1 MCREDSVRDHGGR
14 IERSTRLAG
23 GLLLLGALVTLYF
36 VELLLRRTAYRIEVF
51 EGYELAARVLAPAGA
66 MLIAVS
72 LAIRALT
79 RPFSRPTPGTQL
91 GIGIASLAV
100 GLLLMTFGSQILAAI
115 TEFLGATANAG
126 ILLVEVLAR
135 VIGLTALPLGIA
147 LLATQP
153 LVRLAQTR
161 QAHSLPAGPPDI
173 ETLD

>member
-1 MCREDSVRDHGGR
+1 
-14 IERSTRLAG
+14 
-23 GLLLLGALVTLYF
+23 
-36 VELLLRRTAYRIEVF
+36 
-51 EGYELAARVLAPAGA
+51 
-66 MLIAVS
+66 
-72 LAIRALT
+72 
-79 RPFSRPTPGTQL
+79 
-91 GIGIASLAV
+91 
-100 GLLLMTFGSQILAAI
+100 MTFGSQILAAI
-115 TEFLGATANAG
+115 TEVLGATANAG